1 MGKNEKL
8 VPGELLKM
16 LPQRYVI
23 VDVVVKKN
31 YTINFQIE
39 KFCLNKNEEITYV

>member
-16 LPQRYVI
+16 LPQCYVI
-23 VDVVVKKN
+23 VDVVVKKIN
-31 YTINFQIE
+31 IINFQIE
-39 KFCLNKNEEITYV
+39 KCCLNINEEITYV